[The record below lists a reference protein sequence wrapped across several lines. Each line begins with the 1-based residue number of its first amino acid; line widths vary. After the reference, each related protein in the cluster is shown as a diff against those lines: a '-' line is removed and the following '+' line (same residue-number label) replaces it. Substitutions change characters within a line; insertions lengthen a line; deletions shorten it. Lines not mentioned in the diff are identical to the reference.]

1 MDSRTEIGVRYCGGC
16 NPRYDRT
23 AAVQAL
29 EKLLPGW
36 EIVPVQPGADCPAAV
51 VVCGCPARCAG
62 TNDLNAP
69 LVYVKDMRDVGPAA
83 EALSRLLGVEGGGPY
98 A

>member
-1 MDSRTEIGVRYCGGC
+1 MSEGRAIGVRYCGGC

-29 EKLLPGW
+29 EELLPGW
-36 EIVPVQPGADCPAAV
+36 EIIPAQPGADYPAVA

-62 TNDLNAP
+62 TDDLNAP
-69 LVYVKDMRDVGPAA
+69 LVYVKDIQDIGPAA
-83 EALSRLLGVEGGGPY
+83 GELARLLGVEGEQY